1 MRDGISRGGNRYL
14 FFLCRIDLRSFRY
27 LCFVIFFF
35 LFFTTLLMKLK
46 DPQISIGLE
55 NDDAR
60 NGAFVYII
68 YLIRH
73 IVCKFSPDPLVF
85 LYRQKVSIS

>member
-1 MRDGISRGGNRYL
+1 VRDGISRGGNRYL

-73 IVCKFSPDPLVF
+73 IIREFSPDPLDS
-85 LYRQKVSIS
+85 LSRQKVSIS